1 MNELRVRVRQ
11 IRHKAELDKKLR
23 EFIVKYERDPR
34 TMASLEQQCRAVSA
48 KMDRQEKLSNLE
60 DTSKDLAARVEQYDA
75 DAKEQT
81 ILDRRENALLGQNR
95 RFDIR
100 EGVIERAELEK
111 EVKDKRKELD
121 SVLRQLGEK
130 RGLLDK
136 MLGKSKG
143 AAAP

>member
-1 MNELRVRVRQ
+1 MKETHGQWRAWSNSAGQCRPRWIE
-11 IRHKAELDKKLR
+11 ETNKKL
-23 EFIVKYERDPR
+23 K
-34 TMASLEQQCRAVSA
+34 
-48 KMDRQEKLSNLE
+48 KLSNLE
-60 DTSKDLAARVEQYDA
+60 ETSKDLAARVEQYDA

-81 ILDRRENALLGQNR
+81 ILDRRENALPGQNR

-136 MLGKSKG
+136 RLGKSKG
-143 AAAP
+143 AATP

>member
-1 MNELRVRVRQ
+1 MKETHGQWRAWSNSAGQCRPRWIE
-11 IRHKAELDKKLR
+11 ETNKKL
-23 EFIVKYERDPR
+23 K
-34 TMASLEQQCRAVSA
+34 
-48 KMDRQEKLSNLE
+48 KLSKLE

-130 RGLLDK
+130 RRLLDK

>member
-1 MNELRVRVRQ
+1 MKETPGQWRAWSNSAGQCRPRWIE
-11 IRHKAELDKKLR
+11 ETNKKL
-23 EFIVKYERDPR
+23 K
-34 TMASLEQQCRAVSA
+34 
-48 KMDRQEKLSNLE
+48 KLSKLE
-60 DTSKDLAARVEQYDA
+60 ETSKDLAARVEQYDA

-100 EGVIERAELEK
+100 EGVIERAEL
-111 EVKDKRKELD
+111 D

-130 RGLLDK
+130 RRLLDK

-143 AAAP
+143 AATP

>member
-1 MNELRVRVRQ
+1 MKETHGQWRAWSNSAGQCRPRWIE
-11 IRHKAELDKKLR
+11 ETNKKL
-23 EFIVKYERDPR
+23 K
-34 TMASLEQQCRAVSA
+34 
-48 KMDRQEKLSNLE
+48 KLSKLE

-75 DAKEQT
+75 DAKELEEREADLSKEQT

-111 EVKDKRKELD
+111 EVKDKRKGLD
-121 SVLRQLGEK
+121 SVLRHLGEK
-130 RGLLDK
+130 RRLLYK

-143 AAAP
+143 AATP

>member
-1 MNELRVRVRQ
+1 MYKVGIYLRVRKACFVEGMSVR
-11 IRHKAELDKKLR
+11 E
-23 EFIVKYERDPR
+23 
-34 TMASLEQQCRAVSA
+34 
-48 KMDRQEKLSNLE
+48 
-60 DTSKDLAARVEQYDA
+60 AARVEQYDA
-75 DAKEQT
+75 DAKDLEEREADLSKKQT

-100 EGVIERAELEK
+100 EGVIERAEL
-111 EVKDKRKELD
+111 D

>member
-1 MNELRVRVRQ
+1 MTQGYKEYIRVQREKRTN
-11 IRHKAELDKKLR
+11 KKL
-23 EFIVKYERDPR
+23 K
-34 TMASLEQQCRAVSA
+34 
-48 KMDRQEKLSNLE
+48 KLSNLE

>member
-1 MNELRVRVRQ
+1 MYKVGIYLRVRKACFVEGMSVR
-11 IRHKAELDKKLR
+11 E
-23 EFIVKYERDPR
+23 
-34 TMASLEQQCRAVSA
+34 
-48 KMDRQEKLSNLE
+48 
-60 DTSKDLAARVEQYDA
+60 AARVEQYDA
-75 DAKEQT
+75 DAKDLEEREADLSKEQT

-121 SVLRQLGEK
+121 SVLRRLGEK

-143 AAAP
+143 AATP